1 MLDGTQKTTHTSTEI
16 QQPKQRCVE
25 KSKPFF
31 VARLNIYKSPGWFD
45 IQSFDNVHDADIYC
59 LMLNQ
64 DTDMIHKVFLEDDS
78 DAG

>member
-16 QQPKQRCVE
+16 QQPKQRCV
-25 KSKPFF
+25 

-45 IQSFDNVHDADIYC
+45 IQSFDNVRDADIYC

>member
-1 MLDGTQKTTHTSTEI
+1 MLDGMTTTTCTNTEI
-16 QQPKQRCVE
+16 QPLNQKCEV

-45 IQSFDNVHDADIYC
+45 IQSFDNLRDADIYC

-64 DTDMIHKVFLEDDS
+64 DTEMIHRVFMEDDS
-78 DAG
+78 DV